1 MKSFRD
7 IEAAASN
14 IKWFENIKDVANPE
28 DPICQN
34 WLSYTAWMT
43 DKLRNEFPQHDLIV
57 TSESIGEIPLMLR
70 DLKENAVGLTREIEI
85 LVAKNVSIFAQT
97 FASNSTL
104 EKNQWLS
111 NLGNNPLGGKLSLIK
126 GIERVG
132 LLFTSVDVGEEKILC
147 RRSSFELNSEF
158 IHLVEA
164 FPPQLN
170 EI

>member
-14 IKWFENIKDVANPE
+14 IKWFKNIKDIANPE

-34 WLSYTAWMT
+34 WLAYTAWMT
-43 DKLRNEFPQHDLIV
+43 DKLRNEFPQHNLKV
-57 TSESIGEIPLMLR
+57 TSESIGGIPPMLS
-70 DLKENAVGLTREIEI
+70 DLKENAIGLTREIEI
-85 LVAKNVSIFAQT
+85 SVVNNVSIFAQT
-97 FASNSTL
+97 FASNSAL
-104 EKNQWLS
+104 EKNQWLRD
-111 NLGNNPLGGKLSLIK
+111 LGNSPLGGKLSLIK

-132 LLFTSVDVGEEKILC
+132 LLFTSVDVGEEEILC

-164 FPPQLN
+164 FPPELN